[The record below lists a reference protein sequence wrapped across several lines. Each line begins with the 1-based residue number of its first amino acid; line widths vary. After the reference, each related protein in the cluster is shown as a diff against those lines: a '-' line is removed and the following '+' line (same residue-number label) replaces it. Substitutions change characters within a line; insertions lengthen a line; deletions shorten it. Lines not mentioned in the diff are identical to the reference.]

1 MATAILVLN
10 NLRDL
15 ESDAAAGKRTLATL
29 IGRQP
34 TRVLLVLLV
43 AGAFTVPIV
52 IFLTHLAHVTIMA
65 MHFGIPI
72 ASVPVR
78 TALATT
84 EAVALVRALKRMAIA
99 EMAYALLFTVGI
111 LL

>member
-1 MATAILVLN
+1 MT
-10 NLRDL
+10 
-15 ESDAAAGKRTLATL
+15 
-29 IGRQP
+29 RQ
-34 TRVLLVLLV
+34 RSVERSALV
-43 AGAFTVPIV
+43 AERAPLLSLAVPHI
-52 IFLTHLAHVTIMA
+52 AHVTIMA

-84 EAVALVRALKRMAIA
+84 DAVVLVRALKRMAFA